1 MSMMQ
6 EFKEFAMKGNVID
19 LAVGVLLGASF
30 GKIVDAFT
38 AGIITPI
45 INAIGGSPNV
55 SLKLFDLIDIGLVIN
70 AFISF
75 LITALVLFFV
85 FVKPMNRLMKL
96 GEKK

>member
-19 LAVGVLLGASF
+19 LAVGVLLGTSF
-30 GKIVDAFT
+30 GNIVT
-38 AGIITPI
+38 AITNGVITPI
-45 INAIGGSPNV
+45 INAIGGNPSV

-85 FVKPMNRLMKL
+85 FVKPMNRLMKMS
-96 GEKK
+96 EKK

>member
-19 LAVGVLLGASF
+19 LAVGVLLGAAF

-45 INAIGGSPNV
+45 INAIGGNPDI
-55 SLKLFDLIDIGLVIN
+55 SLKIGVLDIGLVIN
-70 AFISF
+70 AIISF

-85 FVKPMNRLMKL
+85 FVKPMNRLMKAT
-96 GEKK
+96 EKK